1 MKGIQIGISF
11 EEKNNG
17 SVITLPQTGRIIL
30 VNERQATDILLTD
43 KIQFAPGTNDGLRT
57 VQPVSYT
64 HLVAYDFINGKL
76 VKRWE
81 HISDIKGEG
90 TYGQGNHNLAVA
102 DVDGDGCDE
111 IIYGSCAINNDGTLL

>member
-43 KIQFAPGTNDGLRT
+43 K
-57 VQPVSYT
+57 V
-64 HLVAYDFINGKL
+64 
-76 VKRWE
+76 
-81 HISDIKGEG
+81 
-90 TYGQGNHNLAVA
+90 
-102 DVDGDGCDE
+102 
-111 IIYGSCAINNDGTLL
+111 